1 MTSQS
6 GSNKLNV
13 SKNSEESV
21 DSVSI
26 YFKKNMSNMNMSND
40 KKVCQF
46 CETASCT
53 ASCKT
58 SCESKTLSPD
68 FKNQKKIHVSDHT
81 NLHFNTTTIS
91 INTNEESGGPAST
104 LTRSSAESKVIEGNL
119 GYGENKNKEEGVSVY
134 KLHGSKSNGVS
145 VSTLINFYNS
155 LFSTTM

>member
-1 MTSQS
+1 
-6 GSNKLNV
+6 
-13 SKNSEESV
+13 
-21 DSVSI
+21 
-26 YFKKNMSNMNMSND
+26 MSNMNMSND

-58 SCESKTLSPD
+58 SCESKILSPD
-68 FKNQKKIHVSDHT
+68 VKNQRKIHVSDYT
-81 NLHFNTTTIS
+81 ENLHFNPTTIS
-91 INTNEESGGPAST
+91 NNSNEESGGPAST
-104 LTRSSAESKVIEGNL
+104 FSRSSAESKVIEGNL
-119 GYGENKNKEEGVSVY
+119 GYGENKNKEGGVSVY